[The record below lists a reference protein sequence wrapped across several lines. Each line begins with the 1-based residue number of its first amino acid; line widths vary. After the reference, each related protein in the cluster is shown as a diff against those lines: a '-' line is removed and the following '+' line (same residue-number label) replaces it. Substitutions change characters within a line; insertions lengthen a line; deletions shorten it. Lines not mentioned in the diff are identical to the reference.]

1 VRFDTSSRLRWC
13 PKRLNPQPNADG
25 HPRPSVLTVLSGP
38 SGVGK
43 GTVVAEV
50 RQAHP
55 EVWVSVS
62 CTTRSPRP
70 GERHGVQYNFIT
82 REQFLSMIDAGE
94 LLEYAEFAGNLYGTP
109 RRPVLDRLATGVPT
123 LLEIEL
129 QGARQVRAAMPDAYL
144 VFLAPPSF
152 EVLAQ
157 RLSGRGTEAPEV
169 IEVRLARAQIEM
181 AAVGDF
187 DAVVV
192 NDDVRL
198 AAAKLVELLER
209 VGAQ

>member
-1 VRFDTSSRLRWC
+1 VLDARHR
-13 PKRLNPQPNADG
+13 
-25 HPRPSVLTVLSGP
+25 SVLTVLSGP

-50 RQAHP
+50 RRAYPQ
-55 EVWVSVS
+55 VWVSVS

-70 GERHGVQYNFIT
+70 GERHGIEYNFVDRAEFI
-82 REQFLSMIDAGE
+82 ELIEAGE

-109 RRPVLDRLATGVPT
+109 RRPVLDRLAEGVPT

-129 QGARQVRAAMPDAYL
+129 QGARLIRAAMPDAYL

-152 EVLAQ
+152 DELAQ
-157 RLSGRGTEAPEV
+157 RLIGRGTEAPDV
-169 IEVRLARAQIEM
+169 IAARLERAQIEL
-181 AAVGDF
+181 AAAGDF
-187 DAVVV
+187 DAVVI
-192 NDDVRL
+192 NDDVRV

-209 VGAQ
+209 VGC